1 MFITFKNVV
10 NIFMFIRN
18 EKNMANEKK
27 EHYIVVERLY
37 WQVLVMTVYEDQRQK
52 EITQVILKT
61 TANKNF

>member
-1 MFITFKNVV
+1 
-10 NIFMFIRN
+10 MFIRN

>member
-1 MFITFKNVV
+1 M

>member
-1 MFITFKNVV
+1 M
-10 NIFMFIRN
+10 NIFMFIQN

-27 EHYIVVERLY
+27 EHYVVVERFY